1 MLSKQAFIAGIA
13 VIKKAFIGW
22 QFDLNDMVQV
32 NLWYSAFANLT
43 DNQFTGLINEYIKNN
58 KQPPMSIKALSDVF
72 VDRQIKLAKMPPEK
86 AFSYVR
92 ELISDC
98 GGWEYGGKSE
108 IYKKLAAYPTLRET
122 VKEFEGTLKTMSAND
137 PYTENRFRKAYEER
151 LRQSAT
157 KKVSEFLSLPAAP
170 KENKALGSGTL
181 PYEE

>member
-58 KQPPMSIKALSDVF
+58 KQPPMSIKALTDVF

-108 IYKKLAAYPTLRET
+108 PKGRSLRFAFVTMCRRAAEWSGHG
-122 VKEFEGTLKTMSAND
+122 ED
-137 PYTENRFRKAYEER
+137 FRHR
-151 LRQSAT
+151 RH
-157 KKVSEFLSLPAAP
+157 
-170 KENKALGSGTL
+170 GCW
-181 PYEE
+181 